1 MSGSPFLC
9 GDSEEEE
16 LLDLAGSVSSEEL
29 EPLEDWNA
37 STRSS
42 PCASSTTASPL
53 NEMRQPDLSRLHRTS
68 SHSSSGRRDELSCG
82 IRSIAFG
89 VFAGRDRFSAEW
101 EREGRGVDKV
111 FFEQRKDETKLL
123 VLRMWDP
130 PLAFGGGPLA
140 SSSIRITIEGAS
152 INRIQCTSGGT
163 SLFFHLALPPLLE
176 ALPARFAIGPASLP
190 RQVPFFDDDHA
201 RIAGY
206 CNRVLRIKVRSR
218 LEFDAFVYQAEEAG
232 LPRIVAS
239 KITAEETPRFG
250 NKTMA
255 SLQTWMSS
263 LDFRIAFQLEKL
275 LWNGLVDGVKLLG
288 LKGKVEQA
296 VQAKGEATAERILS
310 LFADSL
316 DRLAAI
322 RPTPAADVV
331 VLDDADQENRRPP
344 KRRRQSSPI
353 ELSDSDDDIDIPS
366 RLLPTSASA
375 SHHPSELE
383 PSELLS
389 LLIRAL
395 SESASLAQIYAAADP
410 TCLARHVAI
419 TPTGL
424 VLAGPVLE
432 DSNSVIRQYR
442 RPENFLRVAVRNEDG
457 SLLRSRSNSI
467 VETRFKALFRGFDLG
482 GRSFLFVGWSSSAL
496 KSGSCFFVSPFD
508 HKKSLVTS
516 ESIHKSLGDFAGT
529 ETAKIPARYMARI
542 GQSFSSSRPSIA
554 LRPDQVLN
562 IDDLLSESG
571 SCFSDGAGLIS
582 PQLAADVVEALGI
595 KLRPGQKAPT
605 CFQFR
610 MGGAKGMLQVDP
622 SLGGKVVALR
632 PSQVKFRSHLTSLE
646 IAGIFDAGVA
656 FLNRPLIK
664 LLEDLGVPTDAF
676 LRCQAGATRGIRK
689 SRQTLRSALKL
700 LDEWNLAPSSRFSS
714 ALAYLA
720 QHSRTSAAAFSNPF
734 VVRSLNATVVH
745 ALREIKWKARIPLPG
760 CWNLVGVVDT
770 SGCLAQDEIYA
781 RIQKA
786 DGTIECLK
794 GTVAISRSP
803 TNHPGDCRL
812 VKTVGKLPKGVGERI
827 RSLINCVVFPA
838 RGLRALPSMLGGGD
852 LDGDVYLILTES
864 SGLLPSPDS
873 IAEPAAYDPAPTA
886 KLDREATIQ
895 DGIDFFFD
903 YIAKDRTGQ
912 VATRQLLLAE
922 LYPDGM
928 FSVDCLRL
936 AQLHSDCV
944 DSMKSGTFV
953 SERSIPRIP
962 PLLAARGYPDFL
974 AAAHDRHCYR
984 SPKALGQLFRAISLD
999 DVRPPDL
1006 SSPCAVD
1013 PLRALSTALASLE
1026 VPGLPGNRLPPK
1038 PSRRLVEHYKAYL
1051 APFCSELR
1059 KVVDLTAR
1067 GRGTARSSSEEALLL
1082 GVVVGTAKLDRSDK
1096 LAFSRR
1102 KERTG
1107 ELFRLV
1113 RSDIMRGV
1121 QRGDA
1126 AATTTTTTRARIEG
1140 AWAAWWAANEDDAQ
1154 RRKEKG
1160 TGKGPSRTQDE
1171 DRFGLGTWAWLAL
1184 SVLVELLERLER
1196 EQVESITID

>member
-1 MSGSPFLC
+1 
-9 GDSEEEE
+9 
-16 LLDLAGSVSSEEL
+16 
-29 EPLEDWNA
+29 
-37 STRSS
+37 
-42 PCASSTTASPL
+42 
-53 NEMRQPDLSRLHRTS
+53 MRQPDLSRLHRTT

-239 KITAEETPRFG
+239 KITAEETSRFG

-516 ESIHKSLGDFAGT
+516 D
-529 ETAKIPARYMARI
+529 
-542 GQSFSSSRPSIA
+542 FSSSRPSIA

-827 RSLINCVVFPA
+827 RSLINC
-838 RGLRALPSMLGGGD
+838 LRALPSMLGGGD

-895 DGIDFFFD
+895 DGNSSSPNSTPTACFRSTASGSPSSIVRDWP
-903 YIAKDRTGQ
+903 Q
-912 VATRQLLLAE
+912 SLLLRPSNPTPA
-922 LYPDGM
+922 
-928 FSVDCLRL
+928 
-936 AQLHSDCV
+936 AADCV